1 MFFKSIPSEN
11 EELHAANDGSV
22 LWSLALVSH
31 TLIKV
36 MVKPERHQ
44 PRLQWRIPLP
54 TEEQGLGT
62 EYWDGLFLG
71 MCLEIGHH

>member
-1 MFFKSIPSEN
+1 MFFKSITSEN

-22 LWSLALVSH
+22 LCSLALVSH
-31 TLIKV
+31 TLTKV

-44 PRLQWRIPLP
+44 PRLQRRIPLP
-54 TEEQGLGT
+54 TEKQGLGT

-71 MCLEIGHH
+71 MCLEITS